1 MDQHGWEEY
10 FEAVNGR
17 KPTQDDIDEGVA
29 KGELELSN
37 PEDAENSS
45 NAAAPSDAADAAI
58 SSDVA
63 VSADAAVS
71 TGSTDAVVPS
81 VASSLADNGQD
92 ALPTQAIPSAQPVA
106 MPVSVSAQGAQTV
119 QLAQTAKFCTSC
131 GARIVPGGRFCKKC
145 GAQVLQQFA
154 GAQSGS
160 QPVAAVQSVPA
171 TQVMPT
177 VQPVSTQ
184 QSVSAQ
190 PVPFQSMPEQLVPTQ
205 PAPIQQPVPPTQPA
219 PIQQPVPI
227 QQPIPTQSVPA
238 AAQPPSAAGLFFTGL
253 WAWIVGSIKAPWRD
267 RHDADQQGFG
277 WVSIVVTSLLGALVP
292 ATLAWRAVS
301 AASSYA
307 SNSLTSLFGESMMG
321 LGESVDQGTSTANG
335 AVTSAFFGM
344 VIGLFVFNMAL
355 VLCIWMVR
363 GVFLLDKAFTF
374 DRALDLVARQYV
386 LVALALLVAEFFALI
401 GVAILAAL
409 ALIAAIVIV
418 GAVSSFGVF
427 QATNYRKGDEFYCKL
442 LGLVTTSVILGIVV
456 LLMSV
461 LGLHTLIA
469 SL

>member
-1 MDQHGWEEY
+1 VDQHGWEEY

-17 KPTQDDIDEGVA
+17 KPTQDDIDEGIA
-29 KGELELSN
+29 KGELELSD

-71 TGSTDAVVPS
+71 AGSADAVVPS

-106 MPVSVSAQGAQTV
+106 MPVSISAQSAQTV

-131 GARIVPGGRFCKKC
+131 GAQIVPGGRFCKKC
-145 GAQVLQQFA
+145 GAQVLQQSA
-154 GAQSGS
+154 VAQSGS
-160 QPVAAVQSVPA
+160 QPVAAVQPVPA

-177 VQPVSTQ
+177 AP
-184 QSVSAQ
+184 AQ
-190 PVPFQSMPEQLVPTQ
+190 PVPIQQSVPVQQSVPIQSVPVQ
-205 PAPIQQPVPPTQPA
+205 PAPIQQT
-219 PIQQPVPI
+219 VPI
-227 QQPIPTQSVPA
+227 QPIPTQSVSA

-253 WAWIVGSIKAPWRD
+253 WAWIIGSIKAPWRD
-267 RHDADQQGFG
+267 APDAVQRGFC
-277 WVSIVVTSLLGALVP
+277 WISIVVTSLLGALVP

-301 AASSYA
+301 AVSSYA
-307 SNSLTSLFGESMMG
+307 SDSLTNLFGESMMG
-321 LGESVDQGTSTANG
+321 LGGSVDQGTSTANG
-335 AVTSAFFGM
+335 AVASAFFGM

-363 GVFLLDKAFTF
+363 SVFLLGKAFSF

-386 LVALALLVAEFFALI
+386 LVALALLAAELFALI
-401 GVAILAAL
+401 GVSVLVAL
-409 ALIAAIVIV
+409 ALIVAIVIV
-418 GAVSSFGVF
+418 AAIANFGVF
-427 QATNYRKGDEFYCKL
+427 QSVNHRKGNDFYLKL
-442 LGLVTTSVILGIVV
+442 LGFVATTIILCIVV

>member
-17 KPTQDDIDEGVA
+17 KPTQDDIDEGIA

-45 NAAAPSDAADAAI
+45 NAAAPSDAADTVI

-184 QSVSAQ
+184 QSVPLQSVPGQ
-190 PVPFQSMPEQLVPTQ
+190 PVPT
-205 PAPIQQPVPPTQPA
+205 
-219 PIQQPVPI
+219 
-227 QQPIPTQSVPA
+227 

-321 LGESVDQGTSTANG
+321 LGESVDQGTSAANG